1 MNGPATPR
9 SARTAQSQREETD
22 DASGGPKTTRNW
34 QELMQELRVTQTGVQ
49 ILTGFLL
56 TVPFSQRFT
65 QLNHHQR
72 TAYFVVL
79 VSCVLQTV
87 FLVAP
92 VAFHRVLFHQRQR
105 PWLVAAGH
113 VCALCGLA
121 LMAVTSCGVVYL
133 VLDFTTH
140 ATVAVTVT
148 AGLAAAFA
156 VLWLGVPLI
165 DLVRRPDSRDS

>member
-1 MNGPATPR
+1 MTKAQR
-9 SARTAQSQREETD
+9 SEKDD

-34 QELMQELRVTQTGVQ
+34 QELLQELRVTQTGVQ

-65 QLNHHQR
+65 ELTPHQR
-72 TAYFVVL
+72 AAYDVVL
-79 VSCVLQTV
+79 TSCVLQTAL
-87 FLVAP
+87 LVAP

-113 VCALCGLA
+113 LCALCGLA

-133 VLDFTTH
+133 VLDFTTRG
-140 ATVAVTVT
+140 AVAWSVTG
-148 AGLAAAFA
+148 GLAAAFA

-165 DLVRRPDSRDS
+165 DLIRRSASKNR

>member
-9 SARTAQSQREETD
+9 SARTAQTQREETD

-113 VCALCGLA
+113 VCAVMGSTEYEALAEEMELRLKHFEKLFGAARGLA
-121 LMAVTSCGVVYL
+121 NRPKI
-133 VLDFTTH
+133 
-140 ATVAVTVT
+140 
-148 AGLAAAFA
+148 AANE
-156 VLWLGVPLI
+156 
-165 DLVRRPDSRDS
+165 